1 MSLRHTLF
9 AVSAVAASA
18 ALVACH
24 NDDFDPNAET
34 GSVPVGDT
42 VVLTTG
48 GKVSSFN
55 RAPSSALLGTR
66 TVKGVAKGET
76 LLAIDFRPAQSKVY
90 ALSSQGNVYVLDP
103 STGQVSAKVALTPN
117 TMTPINTAC
126 MPAVTQFTALSG
138 TDFGIDFNPAV
149 DRLRIV
155 SDTGQNLRVNVDNGM
170 TTVDCP
176 LMVETTASKTSA
188 AAYINSVPGR
198 GVQTPTADPTT
209 LFYIDASTDQLLS
222 TSAPNGG
229 ALAVVGALGV
239 DVSSVNG
246 FDVIASVSGTTFT
259 NTAFAVFTVGGTN
272 GFYRIDLATGAATAV
287 ASFTSTG
294 ALRGLAL
301 K

>member
-9 AVSAVAASA
+9 AVSALAASA
-18 ALVACH
+18 ALVGCH
-24 NDDFDPNAET
+24 NDEFDPNAET

-42 VVLTTG
+42 VVLTAG

-55 RAPSSALLGTR
+55 RTPPSALLGTR
-66 TVKGVAKGET
+66 TVKGLASGES
-76 LLAIDFRPAQSKVY
+76 LVAIDFRPAQSKVY

-103 STGQVSAKVALTPN
+103 ATGQLSAKVGLNVNAMLPTSSC
-117 TMTPINTAC
+117 T
-126 MPAVTQFTALSG
+126 PAVTAYSGLSG
-138 TDFGIDFNPAV
+138 TEFGIDFNPSV

-176 LMVETTASKTSA
+176 LMVETTASKASA
-188 AAYINSVPGR
+188 AAYTNSVPGR
-198 GVQTPTADPTT
+198 GVQTPTADSTM

-222 TSAPNGG
+222 TSAPNNGT
-229 ALAVVGALGV
+229 LAVVGPLGV
-239 DVSSVNG
+239 DVSSING
-246 FDVIASVSGTTFT
+246 FDVIASLSGTTFS
-259 NTAFAVFTVGGTN
+259 NSAFAVLTVGGSN
-272 GFYRIDLATGAATAV
+272 GFYRIDLSTGAATAV
-287 ASFTSTG
+287 GSFTSTG